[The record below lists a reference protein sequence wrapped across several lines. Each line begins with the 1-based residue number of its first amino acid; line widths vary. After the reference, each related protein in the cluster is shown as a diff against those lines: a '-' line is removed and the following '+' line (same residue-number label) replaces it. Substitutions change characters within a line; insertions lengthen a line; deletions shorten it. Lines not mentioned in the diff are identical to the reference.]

1 MGKAKKQ
8 TVGYKYY
15 MGVHMGIGRGP
26 IDEICEIRVG
36 ERVAWQGS
44 VTENSTIQIKA
55 AKLFGGEKGEG
66 GIEGPLEV
74 MMGGADQKMG
84 TGLRK
89 MLQGKQSQF
98 RGVATTFFDG
108 MICAMSPYPKAWKYR
123 VRRILKGWDGA
134 VWYPEKAVIEMQG
147 YDTEGKLHTI
157 KAMNPAHIVYEALTN
172 RAWGLGR
179 TRDLF
184 LEESWRKVADQLY
197 AENFG
202 LCLRWGRQDTIMSFV
217 QTVIDHIAAA
227 VYIDKFT
234 GLYKIKLIRDDYD
247 PDSLPVFDTDSGL
260 LSIDEATNTSPY
272 NLTNEIVV
280 TWHNPITD
288 EDAQQRAHNLALIQT
303 QGALSSDTRDYP
315 GVPTARL
322 ALWLAK
328 RDLKSASTNIRRFT
342 ITCDRRSWRVQPGDV
357 FKIRD
362 PDSRGIET
370 VIVRVGSNEEA
381 GQADGKIKIVCVQD
395 MFGVDLNTFGQVQ
408 PPAHVEPDNKPALAR
423 RLVYET
429 PYAELVRMVQ
439 DGELAAMKSL
449 EGYIHAHA
457 EKPTPISMAF
467 DLLVR
472 PEGAD
477 SFIENGGGDFTPL
490 GELNAAV
497 MYLDKKL
504 VINTQ
509 TISLDF
515 DWDELEAGMGL
526 AVQNDSGVAIEMLK
540 LESWDAS
547 TATITVGRGSM
558 DTIPHR
564 LFAGWTI
571 WITHDNGGSDS
582 VKYLSGET
590 VDMKILPWTL
600 SGGRF
605 PEADAPTD
613 SITFA
618 HRQIRP
624 LPMGNLTVT
633 TLAAGESKWYS
644 GFDLRADVGTDEVP
658 DYAMFKWAHR
668 DRIIQQ
674 DVLVGHE
681 AGDIGPEPGQTYRLR
696 VFNNTGQL
704 VRTETGIAGTQFA
717 YTYDKAAAD
726 TKVEEGATEMTNG
739 TIFMDSMRDGFDSWQ
754 YYTIPFT
761 VHKKPPQE
769 ASVAE
774 YNMAT
779 MAEPAEGDGYDTED
793 QGGQVAMMSMAAAQD
808 FSDDG
813 SEGEDN
819 QNVNVAQYSEAATQ
833 STKMVPTVDF
843 YLYEAPYL
851 TLARDGL
858 DKTKSQML
866 GFVARPSDRLTDGY
880 DFYDK
885 RDTDADWNNAGS
897 MPWTPWGQMKGFV
910 QHLSNEIEL
919 DATSDTDGVPIASAQ
934 PGDLLLVDNE
944 LMAVI
949 SVDGKRIKVG
959 RGSADTIPAPHYA
972 KAVVWLFD
980 RNHANGTLK
989 YGDEEVANAAVVPHT
1004 YGRALSIDDVAKK
1017 QLQMQT
1023 RPRRPYPPGLMLANG
1038 NHWYDMVDGRATT
1051 FDATA
1056 PQGRDSIWS
1065 WAHRNRVTQDVTA
1078 YDHFASGIRPEEG
1091 QDYRIWIGYNTP
1103 GTNPVQKT
1111 TLLEVYTADAGF
1123 VLTKAQSETLGERAG
1138 RALKAGGQVYVQMA
1152 INCRRDGLFNW
1163 QGYTMDL
1170 ILPSYPLP
1178 PGEKPGGNTKPP
1190 TPSYPNP
1197 GDTTPNP
1204 NNPNPTTPGDG
1215 NDDTDPTPDPNQPEP
1230 NPDPEVP
1237 GTEPPPPPEPPAPD
1251 PDNVDGWSINWDH
1264 GWAADLPNQTKKES

>member
-36 ERVAWQGS
+36 DRKAWEGS
-44 VTENSTIQIKA
+44 VTENKSIRINA
-55 AKLFGGEKGEG
+55 PKLFGGEKGEG
-66 GIEGPLEV
+66 GIDGQLDV
-74 MMGGADQKMG
+74 MLGGATQTMSS
-84 TGLRK
+84 GLRK
-89 MLQGKQSQF
+89 MLKGKQSQF
-98 RGVATTFFDG
+98 RGVTTTFFDG

-123 VRRILKGWDGA
+123 VRRILQGWDGG

-147 YDTEGKLHTI
+147 YDTDGNIKTI
-157 KAMNPAHIVYEALTN
+157 RAMNPAHIIYEAITN

-179 TRDLF
+179 ARDLF
-184 LEESWRKVADQLY
+184 LEDTWRKAADQLY
-197 AENFG
+197 DENFG

-227 VYIDKFT
+227 VYVDKFT

-247 PDSLPVFDTDSGL
+247 PDTLPVFDTDSGL

-280 TWHNPITD
+280 AWHNPITD

-315 GVPTARL
+315 GIPTARL
-322 ALWLAK
+322 ALWIAK
-328 RDLKSASTNIRRFT
+328 RDLKSASTNVRRFT
-342 ITCDRRSWRVQPGDV
+342 ITCDRRAWRVQPGDV
-357 FKIRD
+357 LKLRD
-362 PDSRGIET
+362 PESRGLET

-395 MFGVDLNTFGQVQ
+395 MFGIDLNTFGQVQ

-429 PYAELVRMVQ
+429 PYAEMVRMVP
-439 DGELAAMKSL
+439 DGELAAVKPL

-472 PEGAD
+472 PEGSD
-477 SFIENGGGDFTPL
+477 QFIENGGGDFTPL
-490 GELNAAV
+490 GELNQAV
-497 MYLDKKL
+497 MYLDKTL
-504 VINTQ
+504 MLNAQ
-509 TISLDF
+509 TLSLDF
-515 DWDELEAGMGL
+515 DWDELEVGMGL

-540 LESWDAS
+540 LEGWDAG
-547 TATITVGRGSM
+547 ANTITVGRGSM

-571 WITHDNGGSDS
+571 WISHDNGGSDS
-582 VKYLSGET
+582 VKYLSGEA

-605 PEADAPTD
+605 PEGDAPTD
-613 SITFA
+613 RIVFA

-633 TLAAGESKWYS
+633 TMAAGTAKWYA
-644 GFDLRADVGTDEVP
+644 GFDLRADIGTDEVP
-658 DYAMFKWAHR
+658 DMATFRWAHR

-704 VRTETGIAGTQFA
+704 VRTESGIAGTQFV
-717 YTYDKAAAD
+717 YTYEKAATD
-726 TKVEEGATEMTNG
+726 TKVEEGATEQANG
-739 TIFMDSMRDGFDSWQ
+739 TIFLDSMREGFESWQ
-754 YYTIPFT
+754 YYTIPFS

-769 ASVAE
+769 ASVAD
-774 YNMAT
+774 YNVAT
-779 MAEPAEGDGYDTED
+779 MAEPAAGDEYPTDD
-793 QGGQVAMMSMAAAQD
+793 QGGMVSMMSMAASQD
-808 FSDDG
+808 YVDDG
-813 SEGEDN
+813 SDGEDN
-819 QNVNVAQYSEAATQ
+819 QNINVAQYSEAATQ
-833 STKMVPTVDF
+833 ATKIVPPVDF

-866 GFVARPSDRLTDGY
+866 AFVARPSDRLTDAY

-885 RDTDADWNNAGS
+885 LDTDTDFHAAGAG
-897 MPWTPWGQMKGFV
+897 PWTPWGQIAGFV
-910 QHLSNEIEL
+910 QFLSNEIEL
-919 DATSDTDGVPIASAQ
+919 KATSDTDGVPITASQ
-934 PGDLLLVDNE
+934 PGDLILVDNE
-944 LMAVI
+944 LMKVESI
-949 SVDGKRIKVG
+949 DGKRIKVG
-959 RGSADTIPAPHYA
+959 RGSADTIPAAHYA
-972 KAVVWLFD
+972 GAVVWLFD
-980 RNHANGTLK
+980 RNHSNGTQK
-989 YGDEEVANAAVVPHT
+989 YGDTDLTNGAVVPHT
-1004 YGRALSIDDVAKK
+1004 YSQSLSTDDVTVK
-1017 QLQMQT
+1017 QLQMKT

-1038 NHWYDMVDGRATT
+1038 KHWYEQVDARADN
-1051 FDATA
+1051 FDNTK
-1056 PQGRDSIWS
+1056 PQGKDVVFS
-1065 WAHRNRVTQDVTA
+1065 WAHRNRILQDVTA

-1091 QDYRIWIGYNTP
+1091 LDYRVWIGYVQ
-1103 GTNPVQKT
+1103 GGVNPVTT
-1111 TLLEVYTADAGF
+1111 TLLEYYTADAGF
-1123 VLTKAQSETLGERAG
+1123 ILTKAQAESIGETAG
-1138 RALKAGGQVYVQMA
+1138 RALKAGGQVYIQMA
-1152 INCRRDGLFNW
+1152 INARRDGLFNW
-1163 QGYTMDL
+1163 QGYTMD
-1170 ILPSYPLP
+1170 IVLPSYPLP
-1178 PGEKPGGNTKPP
+1178 PGEKPGGNTQPP
-1190 TPSYPNP
+1190 TPNYPDP
-1197 GDTTPNP
+1197 GSPDPNP

-1215 NDDTDPTPDPNQPEP
+1215 DGNTDPTPDPNNPDP

-1237 GTEPPPPPEPPAPD
+1237 GTEPPQPPEPPQPD
-1251 PDNVDGWSINWDH
+1251 PDNVYGWSIMWDH
-1264 GWAADLPNQTKKES
+1264 GWAADLPNQTKES